1 MVGECGIQVLSDP
14 MSSSFSIC
22 AGDHQQSAPDP
33 SVLTV
38 VGDNSDPVSAVTITT
53 SWSSSWLPASRELS
67 LGRKKFIFADNKLI
81 LVTVRIYKKVAASL
95 NLCHILA

>member
-1 MVGECGIQVLSDP
+1 MVGECGVQVLSDP

-22 AGDHQQSAPDP
+22 AGDHQQSAPDTDP

-38 VGDNSDPVSAVTITT
+38 VGDNSDPVSAVT
-53 SWSSSWLPASRELS
+53 SWSSWLPASRELS